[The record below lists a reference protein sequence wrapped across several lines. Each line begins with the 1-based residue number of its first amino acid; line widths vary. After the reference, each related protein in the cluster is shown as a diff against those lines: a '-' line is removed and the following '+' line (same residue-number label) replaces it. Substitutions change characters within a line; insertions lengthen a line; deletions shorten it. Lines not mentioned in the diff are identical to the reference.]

1 MKKTI
6 KILLISIT
14 ALLLWSCSSTETIIK
29 DKKIEFTV
37 PAIRD
42 SLPIVYKEISKTIID
57 SLETIFNQLPDSA
70 RIEAVRP
77 DNPKIKIMYYPKK
90 KFFELDVSAQK
101 VDTTITDTTK
111 NVIKKETTTAE
122 KFGYALYG
130 IIFFIALAVGV
141 LAYLAIKFRWFN

>member
-1 MKKTI
+1 MKKLI
-6 KILLISIT
+6 IILILLYG
-14 ALLLWSCSSTETIIK
+14 CSATETIIK

-37 PAIRD
+37 PAIKD
-42 SLPIVYKEISKTIID
+42 SLPVVYREIPKAIID
-57 SLETIFNQLPDSA
+57 SLEIIFNQLPDSA
-70 RIEAVRP
+70 RIEAARP

-90 KFFELDVSAQK
+90 KFFELDVPAMK

-130 IIFFIALAVGV
+130 IIFFIVLAVGA
-141 LAYLAIKFRWFN
+141 LIFLAIKFRWFR